1 MIKVDLFG
9 TETEWK
15 PIKKYGVTL
24 PGYFVN
30 REGEILSETR
40 VAYRYY
46 SGTLKDGKG
55 YKKTPHKGWVSHIVP
70 ARILSSGKTY
80 QIRNTSKGKSKKGLA
95 HTKVSLSI
103 PFDTFKDRIM
113 NSIILSVAIPTLFL
127 MRNLLYNLV

>member
-46 SGTLKDGKG
+46 SGTLKDGKD
-55 YKKTPHKGWVSHIVP
+55 YKPPTAQQADEIR
-70 ARILSSGKTY
+70 RILKK
-80 QIRNTSKGKSKKGLA
+80 NKGKLKGKGGIPLA
-95 HTKVSLSI
+95 QRKTNDVN
-103 PFDTFKDRIM
+103 T
-113 NSIILSVAIPTLFL
+113 
-127 MRNLLYNLV
+127 YG